1 MEKQQFKAESQRL
14 LDLMINSIYTH
25 REIFLR
31 EIISNASDAIDKLA
45 YTALTDD
52 KVGINR
58 DEFAI
63 TITRDPENRV
73 LTVSDNGIGM
83 SKEEMEE
90 NLGTIAKSGSLGFK
104 QAMEKNEDIDIIGQF
119 GVGFYSAFMV
129 ASSVTVISKKYGEDK
144 AWKWVSDGADGYTI
158 EETTKDGPGT
168 DVIMTLKADTDD
180 DKYSEYLEEYEIRS
194 LIRKY
199 SDYIRY
205 PIKML
210 VTKSR
215 PVEEPEEE
223 AVEVE
228 DEQKEYKAPKYE
240 EYTEVETLN
249 SMVPIWQRAKKD
261 VTDEEYEA
269 FYREKF
275 FDYNKPLRVIH
286 SSAEGSVSFKA
297 LLYIPS
303 KAPYDFYTKDFK
315 RGLQLYSSGVMIME
329 NCEDLLPE
337 HFRFVRGIVDSQ
349 DLSLNISRE
358 MLQHN
363 RQLTIIARN
372 IEKKIKSELKSMLE
386 NDREKY
392 EQFYAAFGR
401 QLKYGTVS
409 DYGAHKEACQDLL
422 LFYSNKQGKLISLKE
437 YVDTMAEGQEKIY
450 FAPGENRERLAKL
463 PQVETLAK
471 KGYDV
476 LLFAEDVDEFIPQ
489 TLMTYMEKQF
499 CNVSTEDLGLKTEEE
514 KKEAEEKAEEM
525 KGLLTFVKESLGEQV
540 KEVKLSTDL
549 GSHPVCMTPD
559 AGMSFEMEK
568 YMKKA
573 NPEFAFPVG
582 RILELN
588 PEHEAVKALQ
598 AAMTE
603 DPVKAKD
610 YAQLLCYQAQLMAE
624 LPLDDPYA
632 YTELVCKLMK

>member
-25 REIFLR
+25 KEIFLR

-63 TITRDPENRV
+63 TITRDPENRT

-83 SKEEMEE
+83 SKDEMIE

-129 ASSVTVISKKYGEDK
+129 ASSITVISRKYGEDK

-158 EETTKDGPGT
+158 EETEKATPGT
-168 DVIMTLKADTDD
+168 DVIMTLKADTEDE
-180 DKYSEYLEEYEIRS
+180 KYSEYLEEYEIRS

-205 PIKML
+205 PIKME

-215 PVEEPEEE
+215 PVEEPKDENAEGEEN
-223 AVEVE
+223 
-228 DEQKEYKAPKYE
+228 KAPKYE
-240 EYTEVETLN
+240 SYTEMETLN
-249 SMVPIWQRAKKD
+249 SMVPIWQRDKKD
-261 VTDEEYEA
+261 VTEEEYET
-269 FYREKF
+269 FYRDKF
-275 FDYNKPLRVIH
+275 FDYNKPLRTIH
-286 SSAEGSVSFKA
+286 YNVEGNVSFKA
-297 LLYIPS
+297 LLYIPG
-303 KAPYDFYTKDFK
+303 KAPYDFYTKDYK
-315 RGLQLYSSGVMIME
+315 RGLQLYSSGVLIMD

-337 HFRFVRGIVDSQ
+337 HFRFVRGVVDSQ

-372 IEKKIKSELKSMLE
+372 IEKKIKSELKAMLE

-392 EQFYAAFGR
+392 EEFYAAFGR

-409 DYGAHKEACQDLL
+409 DYGAHKEATQDLL
-422 LFYSNKQGKLISLKE
+422 LFYSHKQGKLVSLKE
-437 YVDTMAEGQEKIY
+437 YVDAMAEGQEKIY
-450 FAPGENRERLAKL
+450 YAPGENKERLSKL
-463 PQVETLAK
+463 PQVETLTK

-476 LLFAEDVDEFIPQ
+476 LLFTEDVDEFVPQ
-489 TLMTYMEKQF
+489 TLMTYMEKPF
-499 CNVSTEDLGLKTEEE
+499 CNVSTEDLGLQTEEE
-514 KKEAEEKAEEM
+514 KKQAEEKAEEM
-525 KGLLTFVKESLGEQV
+525 KGLLTFVKETLGDRV
-540 KEVKLSTDL
+540 KEVKLSSEL
-549 GSHPVCMTPD
+549 GSHPVCMTP
-559 AGMSFEMEK
+559 AEGMSFEMEK
-568 YMKKA
+568 YMKRA

-582 RILELN
+582 RVLELN
-588 PEHEAVKALQ
+588 PEHEAVQ
-598 AAMTE
+598 AMQKAMTE
-603 DPVKAKD
+603 DPEKAKD
-610 YAQLLCYQAQLMAE
+610 YAKLLCYQAQLMAE

-632 YTELVCKLMK
+632 YTELVCRLMK

>member
-25 REIFLR
+25 KEIFLR

-63 TITRDPENRV
+63 TITRDPENRT

-83 SKEEMEE
+83 SKEEMIE

-129 ASSVTVISKKYGEDK
+129 ASPITVISRKYGEDK

-158 EETTKDGPGT
+158 EETEKDAPGT
-168 DVIMTLKADTDD
+168 DVIMTLKADTEDE
-180 DKYSEYLEEYEIRS
+180 KYSEYLEEYEIRS

-205 PIKML
+205 PIKME

-215 PVEEPEEE
+215 PVEEPKDENAEGEEN
-223 AVEVE
+223 
-228 DEQKEYKAPKYE
+228 KAPKYE
-240 EYTEVETLN
+240 SYTEMETLN
-249 SMVPIWQRAKKD
+249 SMVPIWQRDKKD
-261 VTDEEYEA
+261 VTEEEYET
-269 FYREKF
+269 FYRDKF
-275 FDYNKPLRVIH
+275 FDYNKPLRTIH
-286 SSAEGSVSFKA
+286 YNVEGNVSFKA
-297 LLYIPS
+297 LLYIPG
-303 KAPYDFYTKDFK
+303 KAPYDFYTKDYK
-315 RGLQLYSSGVMIME
+315 RGLQLYSSGVLIMD

-337 HFRFVRGIVDSQ
+337 HFRFVRGVVDSQ

-372 IEKKIKSELKSMLE
+372 IEKKIKSELKAMLE

-392 EQFYAAFGR
+392 EEFYAAFGR

-409 DYGAHKEACQDLL
+409 DYGAHKEATQDLL
-422 LFYSNKQGKLISLKE
+422 LFYSHKQGKLVSLKE
-437 YVDTMAEGQEKIY
+437 YVDAMAEGQEKIY
-450 FAPGENRERLAKL
+450 YAPGENKERLSKL
-463 PQVETLAK
+463 PQVETLTK

-476 LLFAEDVDEFIPQ
+476 LLFTEDVDEFVPQ
-489 TLMTYMEKQF
+489 TLMTYMEKPF
-499 CNVSTEDLGLKTEEE
+499 CNVSTEDLGLQTEEE
-514 KKEAEEKAEEM
+514 KKQAEEKAEEM
-525 KGLLTFVKESLGEQV
+525 KGLLTFVKETLGDRV
-540 KEVKLSTDL
+540 KEVKLSSEL
-549 GSHPVCMTPD
+549 GSHPVCMTP
-559 AGMSFEMEK
+559 AEGMSFEMEK
-568 YMKKA
+568 YMKRA

-582 RILELN
+582 RVLELN
-588 PEHEAVKALQ
+588 PEHEAVQ
-598 AAMTE
+598 AMQKAMTE
-603 DPVKAKD
+603 DPEKAKD
-610 YAQLLCYQAQLMAE
+610 YAKLLCYQAQLMAE

-632 YTELVCKLMK
+632 YTELVCRLMK

>member
-14 LDLMINSIYTH
+14 LDLMVNSIYTH
-25 REIFLR
+25 KEIFLR

-63 TITRDPENRV
+63 TITRDPENRT

-83 SKEEMEE
+83 SKDEMIE

-129 ASSVTVISKKYGEDK
+129 ASSITVISKKYGEDK

-158 EETTKDGPGT
+158 EETEKDAPGT
-168 DVIMTLKADTDD
+168 DVVMTLKADTEDE
-180 DKYSEYLEEYEIRS
+180 KYSEYLEEYEIRS

-205 PIKML
+205 PIRME

-215 PVEEPEEE
+215 PVEEPKDENAEGEEN
-223 AVEVE
+223 
-228 DEQKEYKAPKYE
+228 KAPKYE
-240 EYTEVETLN
+240 SYTEMETLN
-249 SMVPIWQRAKKD
+249 SMVPIWQRDKKD
-261 VTDEEYEA
+261 VTEEEYET
-269 FYREKF
+269 FYRDKF
-275 FDYNKPLRVIH
+275 FDYNKPLRTIH
-286 SSAEGSVSFKA
+286 YNVEGNVSFKA
-297 LLYIPS
+297 LLYIPG
-303 KAPYDFYTKDFK
+303 KAPYDFYTKDYK
-315 RGLQLYSSGVMIME
+315 RGLQLYSSGVLIMD

-337 HFRFVRGIVDSQ
+337 HFRFVRGVVDSQ

-372 IEKKIKSELKSMLE
+372 IEKKIKSELKAMLE

-392 EQFYAAFGR
+392 EEFYAAFGR

-409 DYGAHKEACQDLL
+409 DYGAHKEATQDLL
-422 LFYSNKQGKLISLKE
+422 LFYSHKQGKLVSLKE
-437 YVDTMAEGQEKIY
+437 YVDAMAEGQEKIY
-450 FAPGENRERLAKL
+450 YAPGENKERLSKL
-463 PQVETLAK
+463 PQVETLTK

-476 LLFAEDVDEFIPQ
+476 LLFTEDVDEFVPQ
-489 TLMTYMEKQF
+489 TLMTYMEKPF
-499 CNVSTEDLGLKTEEE
+499 CNVSTEDLGLQTEEE
-514 KKEAEEKAEEM
+514 KKQAEEKAEEM
-525 KGLLTFVKESLGEQV
+525 KGLLTFVKETLGDRV
-540 KEVKLSTDL
+540 KEVKLSSEL
-549 GSHPVCMTPD
+549 GSHPVCMTP
-559 AGMSFEMEK
+559 AEGMSFEMEK
-568 YMKKA
+568 YMKRA

-582 RILELN
+582 RVLELN
-588 PEHEAVKALQ
+588 PEHEAVQ
-598 AAMTE
+598 AMQKAMTE
-603 DPVKAKD
+603 DPEKAKD
-610 YAQLLCYQAQLMAE
+610 YAKLLCYQAQLMAE

-632 YTELVCKLMK
+632 YTELVCRLMK

>member
-25 REIFLR
+25 KEIFLR

-63 TITRDPENRV
+63 TITRDPENRT

-83 SKEEMEE
+83 SKDEMIE

-129 ASSVTVISKKYGEDK
+129 ASSITVISRKYGEDK

-158 EETTKDGPGT
+158 EETEKDAPGT
-168 DVIMTLKADTDD
+168 DVIMTLKADTEDE
-180 DKYSEYLEEYEIRS
+180 KYSEYLEEYEIRS

-205 PIKML
+205 PIKME

-215 PVEEPEEE
+215 PMEEPKDENAEGEEN
-223 AVEVE
+223 
-228 DEQKEYKAPKYE
+228 KAPKYE
-240 EYTEVETLN
+240 SYTEMETLN
-249 SMVPIWQRAKKD
+249 SMVPIWQRDKKD
-261 VTDEEYEA
+261 VTEEEYET
-269 FYREKF
+269 FYRDKF
-275 FDYNKPLRVIH
+275 FDYNKPLRTIH
-286 SSAEGSVSFKA
+286 YNVEGNVSFKA
-297 LLYIPS
+297 LLYIPG
-303 KAPYDFYTKDFK
+303 KAPYDFYTKDYK
-315 RGLQLYSSGVMIME
+315 HGLQLYSSGVLIMD

-337 HFRFVRGIVDSQ
+337 HFRFVRGVVDSQ

-372 IEKKIKSELKSMLE
+372 IEKKIKSELKAMLE

-392 EQFYAAFGR
+392 EEFYAAFGR

-409 DYGAHKEACQDLL
+409 DYGAHKEATQDLL
-422 LFYSNKQGKLISLKE
+422 LFYSHKQGKLVSLKE
-437 YVDTMAEGQEKIY
+437 YVDAMAEGQEKIY
-450 FAPGENRERLAKL
+450 YAPGENKERLSKL
-463 PQVETLAK
+463 PQVETLTK

-476 LLFAEDVDEFIPQ
+476 LLFTEDVDEFVPQ
-489 TLMTYMEKQF
+489 TLMTYMEKPF
-499 CNVSTEDLGLKTEEE
+499 CNVSTEDLGLQTEEE
-514 KKEAEEKAEEM
+514 KKQAEEKAEEM
-525 KGLLTFVKESLGEQV
+525 KGLLTFVKETLGDRV
-540 KEVKLSTDL
+540 KEVKLSSEL
-549 GSHPVCMTPD
+549 GSHPVCMTP
-559 AGMSFEMEK
+559 AEGMSFEMEK
-568 YMKKA
+568 YMKRA

-582 RILELN
+582 RVLELN
-588 PEHEAVKALQ
+588 PEHEAVQ
-598 AAMTE
+598 AMQKAMTE
-603 DPVKAKD
+603 DPEKAKD
-610 YAQLLCYQAQLMAE
+610 YAKLLCYQAQLMAE

-632 YTELVCKLMK
+632 YTELVCRLMK

>member
-25 REIFLR
+25 KEIFLR

-63 TITRDPENRV
+63 TITRDPENRT

-83 SKEEMEE
+83 SKDEMIE

-129 ASSVTVISKKYGEDK
+129 ASSITVISRKYGEDK

-158 EETTKDGPGT
+158 EETEKATPGT
-168 DVIMTLKADTDD
+168 DVIMTLKADTEDE
-180 DKYSEYLEEYEIRS
+180 KYSEYLEEYEIRS

-205 PIKML
+205 PIRME

-215 PVEEPEEE
+215 PVEEPKDENAEGEEN
-223 AVEVE
+223 
-228 DEQKEYKAPKYE
+228 KAPKYE
-240 EYTEVETLN
+240 SYTEMETLN
-249 SMVPIWQRAKKD
+249 SMVPIWQRDKKD
-261 VTDEEYEA
+261 VTEEEYET
-269 FYREKF
+269 FYRDKF
-275 FDYNKPLRVIH
+275 FDYNKPLRTIH
-286 SSAEGSVSFKA
+286 YNVEGNVSFKA
-297 LLYIPS
+297 LLYIPG
-303 KAPYDFYTKDFK
+303 KAPYDFYTKDYK
-315 RGLQLYSSGVMIME
+315 RGLQLYSSGVLIMD

-337 HFRFVRGIVDSQ
+337 HFRFVRGVVDSQ

-372 IEKKIKSELKSMLE
+372 IEKKIKSELKAMLE

-392 EQFYAAFGR
+392 EEFYAAFGR

-409 DYGAHKEACQDLL
+409 DYGAHKEATQDLL
-422 LFYSNKQGKLISLKE
+422 LFYSHKEGKLISLKE
-437 YVDTMAEGQEKIY
+437 YVDAMAEGQEKIY
-450 FAPGENRERLAKL
+450 YAPGENKERLSKL
-463 PQVETLAK
+463 PQVETLTK
-471 KGYDV
+471 RGYDV
-476 LLFAEDVDEFIPQ
+476 LLFTEDVDEFVSQ
-489 TLMTYMEKQF
+489 TLMTYMEKPF
-499 CNVSTEDLGLKTEEE
+499 CNVSTEDLGLQTEEE
-514 KKEAEEKAEEM
+514 KKQAEEKAEEM
-525 KGLLTFVKESLGEQV
+525 KGLLTFVKETLGDRV
-540 KEVKLSTDL
+540 KEVKLSSEL
-549 GSHPVCMTPD
+549 GSHPVCMTP
-559 AGMSFEMEK
+559 AEGMSFEMEK
-568 YMKKA
+568 YMKRA
-573 NPEFAFPVG
+573 NPEFVFPVG
-582 RILELN
+582 RVLELN
-588 PEHEAVKALQ
+588 PEHEAVQ
-598 AAMTE
+598 AMQKAMTE
-603 DPVKAKD
+603 DPEKAKD
-610 YAQLLCYQAQLMAE
+610 YAKLLCYQAQLMAE

-632 YTELVCKLMK
+632 YTELVCRLMK

>member
-25 REIFLR
+25 KEIFLR

-63 TITRDPENRV
+63 TITRDPENRT

-83 SKEEMEE
+83 SKEEMIE

-129 ASSVTVISKKYGEDK
+129 ASPITVISRKYGEDK

-158 EETTKDGPGT
+158 EETEKDAPGT
-168 DVIMTLKADTDD
+168 DVIMTLKADTEDE
-180 DKYSEYLEEYEIRS
+180 KYSEYLEEYEIRS

-205 PIKML
+205 PIKME

-215 PVEEPEEE
+215 PVEEPKDENAKGEEN
-223 AVEVE
+223 
-228 DEQKEYKAPKYE
+228 KAPKYE
-240 EYTEVETLN
+240 SYTEMETLN
-249 SMVPIWQRAKKD
+249 SMVPIWQRDKKD
-261 VTDEEYEA
+261 VTEEEYET
-269 FYREKF
+269 FYRDKF
-275 FDYNKPLRVIH
+275 FDYNKPLRTIH
-286 SSAEGSVSFKA
+286 YNVEGNVSFKA
-297 LLYIPS
+297 LLYIPG
-303 KAPYDFYTKDFK
+303 KAPYDFYTKDYK
-315 RGLQLYSSGVMIME
+315 RGLQLYSSGVLIMD

-337 HFRFVRGIVDSQ
+337 HFRFVRGVVDSQ

-372 IEKKIKSELKSMLE
+372 IEKKIKSELKAMLE

-392 EQFYAAFGR
+392 EEFYAAFGR

-409 DYGAHKEACQDLL
+409 DYGAHKEATQDLL
-422 LFYSNKQGKLISLKE
+422 LFYSHKQGKLVSLKE
-437 YVDTMAEGQEKIY
+437 YVDAMAEGQEKIY
-450 FAPGENRERLAKL
+450 FAPGENKERLSKL
-463 PQVETLAK
+463 PQVETLTK

-476 LLFAEDVDEFIPQ
+476 LLFTEDVDEFVPQ
-489 TLMTYMEKQF
+489 TLMTYMEKPF
-499 CNVSTEDLGLKTEEE
+499 CNVSTEDLGLQTEEE
-514 KKEAEEKAEEM
+514 KKQAEEKAEEM
-525 KGLLTFVKESLGEQV
+525 KGLLTFVKETLGDQV
-540 KEVKLSTDL
+540 KEVKLSSEL
-549 GSHPVCMTPD
+549 GSHPVCMTP
-559 AGMSFEMEK
+559 AEGMSFEMEK
-568 YMKKA
+568 YMKRA

-582 RILELN
+582 RVLELN
-588 PEHEAVKALQ
+588 PEHEAVQ
-598 AAMTE
+598 AMQKAMTE
-603 DPVKAKD
+603 DPEKAKD
-610 YAQLLCYQAQLMAE
+610 YAKLLCCQAQLMAE

-632 YTELVCKLMK
+632 YTELVCRLMK

>member
-25 REIFLR
+25 KEIFLR

-63 TITRDPENRV
+63 TITRDPENRT

-83 SKEEMEE
+83 SKEEMIE

-129 ASSVTVISKKYGEDK
+129 ASSITVISKKYGEDK

-158 EETTKDGPGT
+158 EETEKDAPGT
-168 DVIMTLKADTDD
+168 DVIMTLKADTEDE
-180 DKYSEYLEEYEIRS
+180 KYSEYLEEYEIRS

-205 PIKML
+205 PIRME

-215 PVEEPEEE
+215 PVEEPKDENAEGEEN
-223 AVEVE
+223 
-228 DEQKEYKAPKYE
+228 KAPKYE
-240 EYTEVETLN
+240 SYTEMETLN
-249 SMVPIWQRAKKD
+249 SMVPIWQRDKKD
-261 VTDEEYEA
+261 VTEEEYET
-269 FYREKF
+269 FYRDKF
-275 FDYNKPLRVIH
+275 FDYNKPLRTIH
-286 SSAEGSVSFKA
+286 YNVEGNVSFKA
-297 LLYIPS
+297 LLYIPG
-303 KAPYDFYTKDFK
+303 KAPYDFYTKDYK
-315 RGLQLYSSGVMIME
+315 RGLQLYSSGVLIMD

-337 HFRFVRGIVDSQ
+337 HFRFVRGVVDSQ

-372 IEKKIKSELKSMLE
+372 IEKKIKSELKAMLE

-392 EQFYAAFGR
+392 EEFYAAFGR

-409 DYGAHKEACQDLL
+409 DYGTHKEATQDLL
-422 LFYSNKQGKLISLKE
+422 LFYSHKQGKLVSLKE
-437 YVDTMAEGQEKIY
+437 YVDAMAEGQEKIY
-450 FAPGENRERLAKL
+450 YAPGENKERLSKL
-463 PQVETLAK
+463 PQVETLTK

-476 LLFAEDVDEFIPQ
+476 LLFTEDVDEFVPQ
-489 TLMTYMEKQF
+489 TLMTYMEKPF
-499 CNVSTEDLGLKTEEE
+499 CNVSTEDLGLQTEEE
-514 KKEAEEKAEEM
+514 KKQAEEKAEEM
-525 KGLLTFVKESLGEQV
+525 KGLLTFVKETLGDRV
-540 KEVKLSTDL
+540 KEVKLSSEL
-549 GSHPVCMTPD
+549 GSHPVCMTP
-559 AGMSFEMEK
+559 AEGMSFEMEK
-568 YMKKA
+568 YMKRA

-582 RILELN
+582 RVLELN
-588 PEHEAVKALQ
+588 PEHEAVQ
-598 AAMTE
+598 AMQKAMTE
-603 DPVKAKD
+603 DPEKAKD
-610 YAQLLCYQAQLMAE
+610 YAKLLCYQAQLMAE

-632 YTELVCKLMK
+632 YTELVCRLMK

>member
-25 REIFLR
+25 KEIFLR

-63 TITRDPENRV
+63 TITRDPENRT

-83 SKEEMEE
+83 SKEEMIE

-129 ASSVTVISKKYGEDK
+129 ASSITVISRKYGEDK

-158 EETTKDGPGT
+158 EETEKATPGT
-168 DVIMTLKADTDD
+168 DVMMTLKADTEDE
-180 DKYSEYLEEYEIRS
+180 KYSEYLEEYEIRS

-205 PIKML
+205 PIRME

-215 PVEEPEEE
+215 PVEEPKDENAEGEEN
-223 AVEVE
+223 
-228 DEQKEYKAPKYE
+228 KAPKYE
-240 EYTEVETLN
+240 SYTEMETLN
-249 SMVPIWQRAKKD
+249 SMVPIWQRDKKD
-261 VTDEEYEA
+261 VTEEEYET
-269 FYREKF
+269 FYRDKF
-275 FDYNKPLRVIH
+275 FDYNKPLRTIH
-286 SSAEGSVSFKA
+286 YNVEGNVSFKA
-297 LLYIPS
+297 LLYIPG
-303 KAPYDFYTKDFK
+303 KAPYDFYTKDYK
-315 RGLQLYSSGVMIME
+315 RGLQLYSSGVLIMD

-337 HFRFVRGIVDSQ
+337 HFRFVRGVVDSQ

-372 IEKKIKSELKSMLE
+372 IEKKIKSELKAMLE

-392 EQFYAAFGR
+392 EEFYAAFGR

-409 DYGAHKEACQDLL
+409 DYGAHKEATQDLL
-422 LFYSNKQGKLISLKE
+422 LFYSHKQGKLVSLKE
-437 YVDTMAEGQEKIY
+437 YVDAMAEGQEKIY
-450 FAPGENRERLAKL
+450 YAPGENKERLSKL
-463 PQVETLAK
+463 PQVETLTK

-476 LLFAEDVDEFIPQ
+476 LLFTEDVDEFVPQ
-489 TLMTYMEKQF
+489 TLMTYMEKPF
-499 CNVSTEDLGLKTEEE
+499 CNVSTEDLGLQTEEE
-514 KKEAEEKAEEM
+514 KKQAEEKAEEM
-525 KGLLTFVKESLGEQV
+525 KGLLTFVKETLGDRV
-540 KEVKLSTDL
+540 KEVKLSSEL
-549 GSHPVCMTPD
+549 GSHPVCMTP
-559 AGMSFEMEK
+559 AEGMSFEMEK
-568 YMKKA
+568 YMKRA

-582 RILELN
+582 RVLELN
-588 PEHEAVKALQ
+588 PEHEAVQ
-598 AAMTE
+598 AMQKAMTE
-603 DPVKAKD
+603 DPEKAKD
-610 YAQLLCYQAQLMAE
+610 YAKLLCCQAQLMAE

-632 YTELVCKLMK
+632 YTELVCRLMK

>member
-25 REIFLR
+25 KEIFLR

-63 TITRDPENRV
+63 TITRDPENRT

-83 SKEEMEE
+83 SKDEMIE

-129 ASSVTVISKKYGEDK
+129 ASSITVISRKYGEDK

-158 EETTKDGPGT
+158 EETEKDAPGT
-168 DVIMTLKADTDD
+168 DVIMTLKADTEDE
-180 DKYSEYLEEYEIRS
+180 KYSEYLEEYEIRS

-205 PIKML
+205 PIKME

-215 PVEEPEEE
+215 PMEEPKDENAEGEEN
-223 AVEVE
+223 
-228 DEQKEYKAPKYE
+228 KAPKYE
-240 EYTEVETLN
+240 SYTEMETLN
-249 SMVPIWQRAKKD
+249 SMVPIWQRDKKD
-261 VTDEEYEA
+261 VTEEEYET
-269 FYREKF
+269 FYRDKF
-275 FDYNKPLRVIH
+275 FDYNKPLRTIH
-286 SSAEGSVSFKA
+286 YNVEGNVSFKA
-297 LLYIPS
+297 LLYIPG
-303 KAPYDFYTKDFK
+303 KAPYDFYTKDYK
-315 RGLQLYSSGVMIME
+315 RGLQLYSSGVLIMD

-337 HFRFVRGIVDSQ
+337 HFRFVRGVVDSQ

-372 IEKKIKSELKSMLE
+372 IEKKIKSELKAMLE

-392 EQFYAAFGR
+392 EEFYAAFGR

-409 DYGAHKEACQDLL
+409 DYGAHKEATQDLL
-422 LFYSNKQGKLISLKE
+422 LFYSHKQGKLVSLKE
-437 YVDTMAEGQEKIY
+437 YVDAMAEGQEKIY
-450 FAPGENRERLAKL
+450 FAPGENKERLSKL
-463 PQVETLAK
+463 PQVETLTK

-476 LLFAEDVDEFIPQ
+476 LLFTEDVDEFVPQ
-489 TLMTYMEKQF
+489 TLMTYMEKPF
-499 CNVSTEDLGLKTEEE
+499 CNVSTEDLGLQTEEE
-514 KKEAEEKAEEM
+514 KKQAEEKAEEM
-525 KGLLTFVKESLGEQV
+525 KGLLTFVKETLGDRV
-540 KEVKLSTDL
+540 KEVKLSSEL
-549 GSHPVCMTPD
+549 GSHPVCMTPAD
-559 AGMSFEMEK
+559 GMSFEMEK
-568 YMKKA
+568 YMKRA

-582 RILELN
+582 RVLELN
-588 PEHEAVKALQ
+588 PEHEAVQ
-598 AAMTE
+598 AMQKAMTE
-603 DPVKAKD
+603 DPEKAKD
-610 YAQLLCYQAQLMAE
+610 YAKLLCYQAQLMAE

-632 YTELVCKLMK
+632 YTELVCRLMK

>member
-25 REIFLR
+25 KEIFLR

-63 TITRDPENRV
+63 TITRDPENRT

-83 SKEEMEE
+83 SKDEMIE

-129 ASSVTVISKKYGEDK
+129 ASSITVISRKYGEDK

-158 EETTKDGPGT
+158 EETEKDAPGT
-168 DVIMTLKADTDD
+168 DVIMTLKADTEDE
-180 DKYSEYLEEYEIRS
+180 KYSEYLEEYEIRS

-205 PIKML
+205 PIRME

-215 PVEEPEEE
+215 PVEEPKDENAEGEEN
-223 AVEVE
+223 
-228 DEQKEYKAPKYE
+228 KAPKYE
-240 EYTEVETLN
+240 SYTEMETLN
-249 SMVPIWQRAKKD
+249 SMVPIWQRDKKD
-261 VTDEEYEA
+261 VTEEEYET
-269 FYREKF
+269 FYRDKF
-275 FDYNKPLRVIH
+275 FDYNKPLRTIH
-286 SSAEGSVSFKA
+286 YNVEGNVSFKA
-297 LLYIPS
+297 LLYIPG
-303 KAPYDFYTKDFK
+303 KAPYDFYTKDYK
-315 RGLQLYSSGVMIME
+315 RGLQLYSSGVLIMD

-337 HFRFVRGIVDSQ
+337 HFRFVRGVVDSQ

-372 IEKKIKSELKSMLE
+372 IEKKIKSELKAMLE

-392 EQFYAAFGR
+392 EEFYAAFGR

-409 DYGAHKEACQDLL
+409 DYGAHKEATQDLL
-422 LFYSNKQGKLISLKE
+422 LFYSHKEGKLISLKE
-437 YVDTMAEGQEKIY
+437 YVDAMAEGQEKIY
-450 FAPGENRERLAKL
+450 FAPGENKERLSKL
-463 PQVETLAK
+463 PQVETLTK
-471 KGYDV
+471 RGYDV
-476 LLFAEDVDEFIPQ
+476 LLFTEDVDEFVPQ
-489 TLMTYMEKQF
+489 TLMTYMEKPF
-499 CNVSTEDLGLKTEEE
+499 CNVSTEDLGLQTEEE
-514 KKEAEEKAEEM
+514 KKQAEEKAEEM
-525 KGLLTFVKESLGEQV
+525 KGLLTFVKETLGDRV
-540 KEVKLSTDL
+540 KEVKLSSEL
-549 GSHPVCMTPD
+549 GSHPVCMTP
-559 AGMSFEMEK
+559 AEGMSFEMEK
-568 YMKKA
+568 YMKRA

-582 RILELN
+582 RVLELN
-588 PEHEAVKALQ
+588 PEHEAVQ
-598 AAMTE
+598 AMQKAMTE
-603 DPVKAKD
+603 DPEKAKD
-610 YAQLLCYQAQLMAE
+610 YAKLLCYQAQLMAE

-632 YTELVCKLMK
+632 YTELVCRLMK

>member
-52 KVGINR
+52 KVGLSR
-58 DEFAI
+58 DDFAI
-63 TITRDPENRV
+63 TITRDPENRT

-83 SKEEMEE
+83 NKAEMEE

-104 QAMEKNEDIDIIGQF
+104 QAMEKKEDIDIIGQF

-129 ASSVTVISKKYGEDK
+129 ASSVTVISRKYGEDTG
-144 AWKWVSDGADGYTI
+144 WKWVSDGADGYTI
-158 EETTKDGPGT
+158 EETAKDAPGT

-180 DKYSEYLEEYEIRS
+180 DKYSQFLEEYEIRN

-205 PIKML
+205 PIRME
-210 VTKSR
+210 VTKTR
-215 PVEEPEEE
+215 PVEEAAAEG
-223 AVEVE
+223 E
-228 DEQKEYKAPKYE
+228 DAEKKEPKYE
-240 EYTEVETLN
+240 QYQEMETLN

-261 VTDEEYEA
+261 VTEEEYDN

-275 FDYNKPLRVIH
+275 FDYTKPLKVIH
-286 SSAEGSVSFKA
+286 SSVEGAVSFKA
-297 LLYIPS
+297 LLYIPG
-303 KAPYDFYTKDFK
+303 KAPYDFYSKDFK

-337 HFRFVRGIVDSQ
+337 HFRFVRGVVDSQ

-372 IEKKIKSELKSMLE
+372 IEKKIKSELKNMLD
-386 NDREKY
+386 NDRAKY
-392 EQFYAAFGR
+392 EEFYAVFGR
-401 QLKYGTVS
+401 QLKYGTVA
-409 DYGAHKEACQDLL
+409 DYGAHKEVCQDLL
-422 LFYSNKQGKLISLKE
+422 LFYSHKQGKLVTLKE
-437 YVDTMAEGQEKIY
+437 YVDAMAEGQEKIY
-450 FAPGENRERLAKL
+450 FAPGENRGRLAKL
-463 PQVETLAK
+463 PQVETLSK

-489 TLMTYMEKQF
+489 TLMT
-499 CNVSTEDLGLKTEEE
+499 
-514 KKEAEEKAEEM
+514 
-525 KGLLTFVKESLGEQV
+525 
-540 KEVKLSTDL
+540 
-549 GSHPVCMTPD
+549 
-559 AGMSFEMEK
+559 
-568 YMKKA
+568 
-573 NPEFAFPVG
+573 
-582 RILELN
+582 
-588 PEHEAVKALQ
+588 
-598 AAMTE
+598 
-603 DPVKAKD
+603 
-610 YAQLLCYQAQLMAE
+610 
-624 LPLDDPYA
+624 
-632 YTELVCKLMK
+632 

>member
-25 REIFLR
+25 KEIFLR

-63 TITRDPENRV
+63 TITRDPENRT

-83 SKEEMEE
+83 SKDEMIE

-129 ASSVTVISKKYGEDK
+129 ASSITVISKKYGEDK

-158 EETTKDGPGT
+158 EETEKDAPGT
-168 DVIMTLKADTDD
+168 DVIMTLKADTEDE
-180 DKYSEYLEEYEIRS
+180 KYSEYLEEYEIRS

-205 PIKML
+205 PIKME

-215 PVEEPEEE
+215 PVEEPKDEAAEGEEN
-223 AVEVE
+223 
-228 DEQKEYKAPKYE
+228 KAPKYE
-240 EYTEVETLN
+240 SYTEMETLN
-249 SMVPIWQRAKKD
+249 SMVPIWQRDKKD
-261 VTDEEYEA
+261 VTEEEYET
-269 FYREKF
+269 FYRDKF
-275 FDYNKPLRVIH
+275 FDYNKPLRTIH
-286 SSAEGSVSFKA
+286 YNVEGNVSFKA
-297 LLYIPS
+297 LLYIPG
-303 KAPYDFYTKDFK
+303 KAPYDFYTKDYK
-315 RGLQLYSSGVMIME
+315 RGLQLYSSGVLIMD

-337 HFRFVRGIVDSQ
+337 HFRFVRGVVDSQ

-372 IEKKIKSELKSMLE
+372 IEKKIKSELKAMLE

-392 EQFYAAFGR
+392 EEFYAAFGR

-409 DYGAHKEACQDLL
+409 DYGAHKEATQDLL
-422 LFYSNKQGKLISLKE
+422 LFYSHKEGKLISLKE
-437 YVDTMAEGQEKIY
+437 YVDAMAEGQEKIY
-450 FAPGENRERLAKL
+450 FAPGENKERLSKL
-463 PQVETLAK
+463 PQVETLTK
-471 KGYDV
+471 RGYDV
-476 LLFAEDVDEFIPQ
+476 LLFTEDVDEFVPQ
-489 TLMTYMEKQF
+489 TLMTYMEKPF
-499 CNVSTEDLGLKTEEE
+499 CNVSTEDLGLQTEEE
-514 KKEAEEKAEEM
+514 KKQAEEKAEEM
-525 KGLLTFVKESLGEQV
+525 KGLLTFVKETLGDQV
-540 KEVKLSTDL
+540 KEVKLSSEL
-549 GSHPVCMTPD
+549 GSHPVCMTP
-559 AGMSFEMEK
+559 AEGMSFEMEK
-568 YMKKA
+568 YMKRA

-582 RILELN
+582 RVLELN
-588 PEHEAVKALQ
+588 PEHVAVQ
-598 AAMTE
+598 AMQKAMTE
-603 DPVKAKD
+603 DPEKAKD
-610 YAQLLCYQAQLMAE
+610 YAKLLCCQAQLMAE

-632 YTELVCKLMK
+632 YTELVCRLMK

>member
-52 KVGINR
+52 KVGIAR
-58 DEFAI
+58 DQFAI
-63 TITRDPENRV
+63 TITRDKDNRT

-83 SKEEMEE
+83 SKADMEE

-129 ASSVTVISKKYGEDK
+129 ASSITVISKKYGEDT

-158 EETTKDGPGT
+158 EETQKDAPGT
-168 DVIMTLKADTDD
+168 DVIMTLKEDTED
-180 DKYSEYLEEYEIRS
+180 DKYSDYLEEYQIRE

-205 PIKML
+205 PIRME
-210 VTKSR
+210 VSKSR
-215 PVEEPEEE
+215 KKEDSPEDKPEY
-223 AVEVE
+223 E
-228 DEQKEYKAPKYE
+228 DYMEM
-240 EYTEVETLN
+240 ETLN
-249 SMVPIWQRAKKD
+249 SMVPIWQRNKKD
-261 VTDEEYEA
+261 VTDEEYET
-269 FYREKF
+269 FYRDKF
-275 FDYNKPLRVIH
+275 FDYNKPLRIIH

-297 LLYIPS
+297 LLYIPG
-303 KAPYDFYTKDFK
+303 KAPYDFYTKDYK

-392 EQFYAAFGR
+392 EEFYAAFGR

-409 DYGAHKEACQDLL
+409 DYGAHKDACQDLL
-422 LFYSNKQGKLISLKE
+422 LFYSHKQEKLISLKE
-437 YVDTMAEGQEKIY
+437 YVDAMAEGQEKIY
-450 FAPGENRERLAKL
+450 FAPGENKSLLSKL
-463 PQVETLAK
+463 PQVETLDK

-476 LLFAEDVDEFIPQ
+476 LLFTEDVDEFIPQ
-489 TLMTYMEKQF
+489 TLMTYMEKSF
-499 CNVSTEDLGLKTEEE
+499 CNVSTEDLGLQTEEE
-514 KKEAEEKAEEM
+514 KKEAEEKTEAM
-525 KGLLTFVKESLGEQV
+525 KGFLTFVKDSLGDAV
-540 KEVKLSTDL
+540 KEVKLSQNL
-549 GSHPVCMTPD
+549 GSHPVCMTPE

-573 NPEFAFPVG
+573 NPEFAFNVG

-588 PEHEAVKALQ
+588 PEHEAVKTLQ
-598 AAMTE
+598 RVMTE
-603 DPVKAKD
+603 DPVLAKD
-610 YAQLLCYQAQLMAE
+610 YATLLCCQAQLMAD
-624 LPLDDPYA
+624 LPLEDPYA
-632 YTELVCKLMK
+632 YTELVCRLMK

>member
-14 LDLMINSIYTH
+14 LDLVINSIYTH
-25 REIFLR
+25 KEIFLR

-63 TITRDPENRV
+63 TITRDPENRT

-83 SKEEMEE
+83 SKEEMIE

-129 ASSVTVISKKYGEDK
+129 ASPITVISRKYGEDK

-158 EETTKDGPGT
+158 EETEKDAPGT
-168 DVIMTLKADTDD
+168 DVIMTLKADTEDE
-180 DKYSEYLEEYEIRS
+180 KYSEYLEEYEIRS

-205 PIKML
+205 PIKME

-215 PVEEPEEE
+215 PVEEPKDENAKGEEN
-223 AVEVE
+223 
-228 DEQKEYKAPKYE
+228 KAPKYE
-240 EYTEVETLN
+240 SYTEMETLN
-249 SMVPIWQRAKKD
+249 SMVPIWQRDKKD
-261 VTDEEYEA
+261 VTEEEYET
-269 FYREKF
+269 FYRDKF
-275 FDYNKPLRVIH
+275 FDYNKPLRTIH
-286 SSAEGSVSFKA
+286 YNVEGNVSFKA
-297 LLYIPS
+297 LLYIPG
-303 KAPYDFYTKDFK
+303 KAPYDFYTKDYK
-315 RGLQLYSSGVMIME
+315 RGLQLYSSGVLIMD

-337 HFRFVRGIVDSQ
+337 HFRFVRGVVDSQ

-372 IEKKIKSELKSMLE
+372 IEKKIKSELKAMLE

-392 EQFYAAFGR
+392 EEFYAAFGR

-409 DYGAHKEACQDLL
+409 DYGAHKEATQDLL
-422 LFYSNKQGKLISLKE
+422 LFYSHKQGKLVSLKE
-437 YVDTMAEGQEKIY
+437 YVDAMAEGQEKIY
-450 FAPGENRERLAKL
+450 FAPGENKERLSKL
-463 PQVETLAK
+463 PQVETLTK

-476 LLFAEDVDEFIPQ
+476 LLFTEDVDEFVPQ
-489 TLMTYMEKQF
+489 TLMTYMEKPF
-499 CNVSTEDLGLKTEEE
+499 CNVSTEDLGLQTEEE
-514 KKEAEEKAEEM
+514 KKQAEEKAEEM
-525 KGLLTFVKESLGEQV
+525 KGLLTFVKETLGDQV
-540 KEVKLSTDL
+540 KEVKLSSEL
-549 GSHPVCMTPD
+549 GSHPVCMTP
-559 AGMSFEMEK
+559 AEGMSFEMEK
-568 YMKKA
+568 YMKRA

-582 RILELN
+582 RVLELN
-588 PEHEAVKALQ
+588 PEHEAVQ
-598 AAMTE
+598 AMQKAMTE
-603 DPVKAKD
+603 DPEKAKD
-610 YAQLLCYQAQLMAE
+610 YAKLLCYQAQLMAE

-632 YTELVCKLMK
+632 YTELVCRLMK